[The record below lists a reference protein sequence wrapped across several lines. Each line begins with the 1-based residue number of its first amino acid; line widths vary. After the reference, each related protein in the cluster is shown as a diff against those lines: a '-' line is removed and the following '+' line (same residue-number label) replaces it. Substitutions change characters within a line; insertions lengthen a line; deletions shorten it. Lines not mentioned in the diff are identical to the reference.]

1 MNKEAS
7 SKRQVR
13 VVVVV
18 VVSRLWSVEE
28 AGIEERKRNRSRNIT
43 LQSVYR
49 CVLLRQEIRTLY

>member
-1 MNKEAS
+1 MNKEAFL
-7 SKRQVR
+7 KRQVR
-13 VVVVV
+13 VVVV

-49 CVLLRQEIRTLY
+49 CVLSRQEIRTLY